1 MSAKI
6 TALIV
11 EDEQEI
17 AELVRFHLN
26 REGFDC
32 SVTRSG
38 RRALELA
45 RQSPPKLLVL
55 DLMLPDL
62 DGLEVCKR
70 MKEHE
75 ETRAVPIVML
85 SARGSENDIV
95 NGIEL
100 GADDYVTKP
109 FSPRVLMAR
118 IHNALRRNT
127 SPIQEQATESTII
140 RCGGK
145 LIIDKERHQVSVN
158 GKQVSLTITEFEMLN
173 MLARKPG
180 YVRTRDQII
189 AAIHGPLT
197 VLSQRTIDVHITAIR
212 RKIGDVGEAIETV
225 RGVGYRFADGE
236 AVTAE

>member
-17 AELVRFHLN
+17 AELVRFHLH

-118 IHNALRRNT
+118 IHNALRRTT
-127 SPIQEQATESTII
+127 SPIQEQAIESTII

>member
-1 MSAKI
+1 
-6 TALIV
+6 
-11 EDEQEI
+11 
-17 AELVRFHLN
+17 
-26 REGFDC
+26 
-32 SVTRSG
+32 
-38 RRALELA
+38 LA

-118 IHNALRRNT
+118 IHNALRRTT
-127 SPIQEQATESTII
+127 SPIQEQAIESTII